1 MNTTNSAQE
10 PGVKKENLWSS
21 MLDSV
26 GSRRDMKSSHLI
38 ILGDRGSGKRSLIK
52 SMNKPFLK

>member
-1 MNTTNSAQE
+1 MNTSASAPE
-10 PGVKKENLWSS
+10 ASEKKVNIWSK
-21 MLDSV
+21 MLDDV
-26 GSRRDMKSSHLI
+26 GSRRDMKQSHLI